1 MMENRLKEEFSAME
15 IPDMKGDI
23 MKKIHQEKAVYAS
36 RKLRPAAVIVIAA
49 VMVVLG
55 VTAGAAVSGKLNVQS
70 GGKYLLK
77 NEYGVVVNPTGY
89 HLEEDVA
96 YPFSEAARENMAQYA
111 TTPEGPYGRY
121 EIMYETAILQEIETF
136 LDLKLHLPESVA
148 NEANLFRFSGAG
160 AEGEDRSMCLQI
172 GTEASVDVMM
182 VWLLDTPG
190 VIGTAS
196 EPEMSEYTLPDGT
209 YVSLVVAERR
219 KGGLVAHALYKKEE
233 AVYQLTLTGDNKK
246 DLLTEIKA
254 VLDTVK

>member
-1 MMENRLKEEFSAME
+1 MKDNRMKTEFLSLE
-15 IPDMKGDI
+15 IPDGKGEI
-23 MKKIHQEKAVYAS
+23 MRRIHQENVGHTR

-77 NEYGVVVNPTGY
+77 NEYGVVVNPTGF

-96 YPFSEAARENMAQYA
+96 YPFSETARENMAQYA
-111 TTPEGPYGRY
+111 TTPEGPYGMY
-121 EIMYETAILQEIETF
+121 EIMYETAMQQEMETF
-136 LDLKLHLPESVA
+136 LDMKLHLPESVA
-148 NEANLFRFSGAG
+148 NEANLFRFWGSG
-160 AEGEDRSMCLQI
+160 AEGEDRSMSLQI

-209 YVSLVVAERR
+209 YVSIVVAERR
-219 KGGLVAHALYKKEE
+219 KGGLVAHALYKQEE
-233 AVYQLTLTGDNKK
+233 AVYQLTLTGDSKN

>member
-1 MMENRLKEEFSAME
+1 MKDNRMKTEFLSLE
-15 IPDMKGDI
+15 IPDGKGEI
-23 MKKIHQEKAVYAS
+23 MRRIHQENVGHTR

-49 VMVVLG
+49 VMAVLG

-77 NEYGVVVNPTGY
+77 NEYGVVVNPTGF

-96 YPFSEAARENMAQYA
+96 YPFSEAAMENISQYI
-111 TTPEGPYGRY
+111 TTPPEPANL
-121 EIMYETAILQEIETF
+121 YETSVRKEMEAF
-136 LDLKLHLPESVA
+136 LDMTLHLPEVIA
-148 NEANLFRFSGAG
+148 EEANLYRFWAVG
-160 AEGEDRSMCLQI
+160 AEGEARSIHLQI
-172 GTEASVDVMM
+172 GTEADVDVMS
-182 VWLLDTPG
+182 VYLLGFPG

-209 YVSLVVAERR
+209 YVSIVVAESR
-219 KGGLVAHALYKKEE
+219 KGGLVAHALYKQKE
-233 AVYQLTLTGDNKK
+233 AVYQLTLTGDSKN

>member
-23 MKKIHQEKAVYAS
+23 MKKIHQEKAVYTG

-77 NEYGVVVNPTGY
+77 NEYGVVVNPTGF

-96 YPFSEAARENMAQYA
+96 YPFSEAARENISQYI
-111 TTPEGPYGRY
+111 TTPPEPANL
-121 EIMYETAILQEIETF
+121 YETSARKEMETF
-136 LDLKLHLPESVA
+136 LDMTLHLPEVIA
-148 NEANLFRFSGAG
+148 EEANLYRFWAVG
-160 AEGEDRSMCLQI
+160 AEGDARSIHLQI
-172 GTEASVDVMM
+172 GTEADVDVMS
-182 VWLLDTPG
+182 VYLLGFPG

-209 YVSLVVAERR
+209 YVSIVVAERR
-219 KGGLVAHALYKKEE
+219 KGGLVAHALYKQEE
-233 AVYQLTLTGDNKK
+233 AVYQLTLTGDNKE